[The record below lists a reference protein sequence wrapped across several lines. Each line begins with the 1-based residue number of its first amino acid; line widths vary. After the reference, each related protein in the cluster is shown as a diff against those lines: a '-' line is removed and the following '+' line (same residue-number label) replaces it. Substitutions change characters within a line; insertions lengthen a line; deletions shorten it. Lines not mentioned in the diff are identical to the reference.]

1 MALSSGIRHAAQEGA
16 LWLILFCAGFSG
28 LYYFDE
34 ISGVLGIVKSIG
46 DDAYNQSISE
56 PTDNFSRGFAREVT
70 LAAGRNGHFYSTAHV
85 NGSPID
91 ILVDTGASFVSLTYE
106 DARKIGLIL
115 SNNDF
120 TMRMRTANG
129 TTKAAPVVLD
139 KVRIGDIVVR
149 DVRASV
155 GLPGTKHITLLGM
168 SFLSKLKSVDLRGNS
183 LILSN

>member
-46 DDAYNQSISE
+46 DDAYNQSVSE
-56 PTDNFSRGFAREVT
+56 PTDDFSHGFTREVT
-70 LAAGRNGHFYSTAHV
+70 LDAGRNGHFYSTAYV

-91 ILVDTGASFVSLTYE
+91 VLVDTGASFVSLTYD
-106 DARKIGLIL
+106 DARKIGLRL
-115 SNNDF
+115 SKHDF

-129 TTKAAPVVLD
+129 TSRAAPVVLD
-139 KVRIGDIVVR
+139 KVRIGDIIIR

-168 SFLSKLKSVDLRGNS
+168 SFLGKLKSVDLRGRN